1 MIKEVLPP
9 SLRQD
14 ENITKLVEVFD
25 NSFTDINEKVQNVLI
40 YSRIDEL
47 PEELLDLLA
56 WQFHIEGYEL
66 ANSLEEKRNLLKNA
80 IQLHRYK
87 GTKYALL
94 KVLETL
100 NLQGNIQEWYEY
112 NGEPYR
118 FKVDVGISNKE
129 LTPELIDKLI
139 NLINEYKNERSLLEE
154 LIATYLARGRCF
166 TYSGTMAESWGATEM
181 IDKFEWQAQG
191 RCFTYFGT
199 TAELYA
205 TAIMEA

>member
-1 MIKEVLPP
+1 MIKEVLPE
-9 SLRQD
+9 SLRVD
-14 ENITKLVEVFD
+14 ENIKALIEAVEPELE
-25 NSFTDINEKVQNVLI
+25 TIQAQIPNVLI
-40 YSRIDEL
+40 YSRIDTL
-47 PEELLDLLA
+47 SEEVIDLLA

-66 ANSLEEKRNLLKNA
+66 AETEEEKRALVKKA
-80 IQLHRYK
+80 IELHRYK
-87 GTKYALL
+87 GTRWAIK
-94 KVLETL
+94 KVLELL
-100 NLQGNIQEWYEY
+100 NMQGVIKEWFEY
-112 NGEPYR
+112 GGEPYR